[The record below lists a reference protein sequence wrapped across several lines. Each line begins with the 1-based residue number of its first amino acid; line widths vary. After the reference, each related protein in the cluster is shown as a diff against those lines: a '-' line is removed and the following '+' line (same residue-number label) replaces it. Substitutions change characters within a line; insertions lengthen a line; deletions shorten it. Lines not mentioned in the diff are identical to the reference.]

1 MLKQSMDFPGFRPE
15 TFPRLQT
22 PHCDR
27 MSDPERRDPEIFLR
41 QAAQEGRGRLKIFL
55 GAAPGVGKT
64 YEMLTDGMQRLKA
77 GVDVAVG
84 VVETHGRHET
94 EALLHGHEVIPR
106 REVDHQGHGLT
117 EMDLD
122 AILARHPALVL
133 VDELAHSNAPGSRH
147 PKRYQD
153 VEELLDAG
161 IDVYSTVNIQHV
173 ESLNDIVASF
183 TRVRVRE
190 TVPDSILEM
199 AEIEVV
205 DIPPDELIERLKE
218 GKVYVPAEASRALNH
233 FFSKSNLTALRE
245 MALRRAAQAVD
256 AQMLDYVRAHA
267 LAGSFAA
274 GERIVVAISEL
285 PSAQG
290 LVRAAKRLADAL
302 RGPWTAVH
310 IETQRSLAFT
320 AEERAHLADTMAL
333 ASRLGATTATIPASS
348 VVEGLRQYATD
359 ARATQIVIGKA
370 SRSWWF
376 ELRHG
381 SVVDRLVRN
390 MGDVAV
396 HVLPGEETAHHR
408 RTRRAATSPW
418 GKPSDYLWSTAMIA
432 MMTAVGRLLVQTIAL
447 GNIALLY
454 LVPVMFAAASFG
466 LRAGLFAGL
475 LSSLAY
481 NFFFL
486 PPTGTLTV
494 SNPENVISILVLL
507 GVAIVT
513 SQFAAR
519 VRAQADLAHGSA
531 RQNAALAGFSRQL
544 TAAAS
549 QDELM
554 HAICGEVG
562 RLFDVR
568 TVLLLPSPDGPQ
580 LRAAVPPEDR
590 LEQIEKAAAQWAMDN
605 EQPAGRG
612 SSTLTASDWL
622 FHPLRTTRGVLGVL
636 GLARE
641 DAGEP
646 LRSDQLPLLMSL
658 LDQAS
663 IAFDRM
669 ALEEEML
676 DARQIRERDRLRSA
690 LLSSV
695 SHDLRTP
702 LTTIISAIHEL
713 KRQHPSD
720 LADTVE
726 AEAQRLTRFVANL
739 LDMARV
745 EAGALPLKIEPIDLF
760 DAVAGAVHDTR
771 QSLAGHEV
779 KVDIL
784 PDIPLVRVDPTLLHH
799 ILINLLDNAGRYADP
814 DTPVIIRGQRLHDA
828 ITLSV
833 IDEGP
838 GIPLGS
844 EARVFDTF
852 TRMEGSDRAKHGT
865 GLGLAIVKGFAE
877 AMGLGVSAANR
888 GDPTGACFTLRFPQT
903 LILSPLPDEDIL

>member
-1 MLKQSMDFPGFRPE
+1 MTDPDRPA
-15 TFPRLQT
+15 
-22 PHCDR
+22 
-27 MSDPERRDPEIFLR
+27 PEAFLR

-64 YEMLTDGMQRLKA
+64 YEMLTDGMQRRKA
-77 GVDVAVG
+77 GIDVVVG
-84 VVETHGRHET
+84 VVETHGRRDT
-94 EALLHGHEVIPR
+94 EALLVGHEVVPR
-106 REVDHQGHGLT
+106 RAVDHRGHALG

-122 AILARHPALVL
+122 AILTRRPQLVL

-173 ESLNDIVASF
+173 ESLNDVVASF
-183 TRVRVRE
+183 TRVHVRE

-205 DIPPDELIERLKE
+205 DIPPDELIERLKD
-218 GKVYVPAEASRALNH
+218 GKVYIPQEATRALSH

-274 GERIVVAISEL
+274 GERIVVAISEVAG
-285 PSAQG
+285 AQG

-302 RGPWTAVH
+302 KAPWSAIH
-310 IETQRSLAFT
+310 IETQRSLAFSP
-320 AEERAHLADTMAL
+320 EERAQLADTMAL
-333 ASRLGATTATIPASS
+333 ASRLGAGTATIPAAS
-348 VVEGLRQYATD
+348 VVEGLRHYVAD
-359 ARATQIVIGKA
+359 ARATQIVIGKSA
-370 SRSWWF
+370 RPWWF

-381 SVVDRLVRN
+381 SVVDRLVRDI
-390 MGDVAV
+390 GDVAV
-396 HVLPGEETAHHR
+396 HVLPGDDADER
-408 RTRRAATSPW
+408 QKRAGAAPAQKW
-418 GKPSDYLWSTAMIA
+418 GKPLDYVWSALTIA
-432 MMTAVGRLLVQTIAL
+432 AMTALGRLLVQTIDL

-454 LVPVMFAAASFG
+454 LVPVMFAAATFG

-486 PPTGTLTV
+486 PPTGTLSV

-519 VRAQADLAHGSA
+519 VRAQADLAQSSA

-544 TAAAS
+544 TASAS
-549 QDELM
+549 RDELM
-554 HAICGEVG
+554 HAICAEVA
-562 RLFDVR
+562 RLLSVR
-568 TVLLLPSPDGPQ
+568 TVLLLPSRDGPQ
-580 LRAAVPPEDR
+580 LCAAVPPEDR
-590 LEQIEKAAAQWAMDN
+590 LGQIERAAAQWAMDN
-605 EQPAGRG
+605 AQPAGRG

-622 FHPLRTTRGVLGVL
+622 FHPLRTSRSVLGVL

-641 DAGEP
+641 DAGQP
-646 LRSDQLPLLMSL
+646 LRSDQIPLLMSL

-663 IAFDRM
+663 IALDRM
-669 ALEEEML
+669 ALEEEMR
-676 DARQIRERDRLRSA
+676 DAGQIRERDRLRSA

-702 LTTIISAIHEL
+702 LTTILSATHEL
-713 KRQHPSD
+713 KRDCPST
-720 LADTVE
+720 LLDTVD
-726 AEAQRLTRFVANL
+726 AEARRLNRFVANL

-745 EAGALPLKIEPIDLF
+745 EAGALPLKVEPTDLF
-760 DAVAGAVHDTR
+760 DAVAGAVHDTS

-779 KVDIL
+779 TVDIP

-799 ILINLLDNAGRYADP
+799 CLINLLDNAGRYADP
-814 DTPVIIRGQRLHDA
+814 GTPVSVRGQRLPDA

-833 IDEGP
+833 ADEGP
-838 GIPLGS
+838 GIPAGA
-844 EARVFDTF
+844 EARIFDTF
-852 TRMEGSDRAKHGT
+852 TRLDGSDRAKHGT

-877 AMGLGVSAANR
+877 AMGLSVSAANR
-888 GDPTGACFTLRFPQT
+888 QSPPGARFTITIPQS
-903 LILSPLPDEDIL
+903 LIIADLPRKDIL

>member
-1 MLKQSMDFPGFRPE
+1 
-15 TFPRLQT
+15 
-22 PHCDR
+22 
-27 MSDPERRDPEIFLR
+27 MSEPDRRDPEAYLR
-41 QAAQEGRGRLKIFL
+41 QAAREGRGRLKIFL

-64 YEMLTDGMQRLKA
+64 YEMLIDGMQRLKA

-84 VVETHGRHET
+84 VVETHGRRET
-94 EALLHGHEVIPR
+94 EALLHGHEVISR
-106 REVDHQGHGLT
+106 RAVDHQGHSLG

-122 AILARHPALVL
+122 AILVRRPGLVL

-173 ESLNDIVASF
+173 ESLNDVVASF

-190 TVPDSILEM
+190 TVPDSILET

-205 DIPPDELIERLKE
+205 DIPPDELIDRLKE
-218 GKVYVPAEASRALNH
+218 GKVYIPAEASRALNH

-274 GERIVVAISEL
+274 GERVVVAISEL

-302 RGPWTAVH
+302 KAPWTAVH

-320 AEERAHLADTMAL
+320 AEERGHLADTMAL
-333 ASRLGATTATIPASS
+333 ASRLGGTTATIPAPS
-348 VVEGLRQYATD
+348 VVAGLRQYAAD

-381 SVVDRLVRN
+381 SVVDRLVRA
-390 MGDVAV
+390 MEDVAI
-396 HVLPGEETAHHR
+396 HVLPGDRFAPPR
-408 RTRRAATSPW
+408 RTARMGPW
-418 GKPSDYLWSTAMIA
+418 GKPADYLWSTAMIA
-432 MMTAVGRLLVQTIAL
+432 LMTAIGRLLVQTIAL

-554 HAICGEVG
+554 HAICAEVG
-562 RLFDVR
+562 RMFDVR

-695 SHDLRTP
+695 GHDLRTP
-702 LTTIISAIHEL
+702 LTTIISAAHEL
-713 KRQHPSD
+713 KRQHPCD

-726 AEAQRLTRFVANL
+726 AEALRLTRFVANL

-745 EAGALPLKIEPIDLF
+745 EAGALPLKLEPVDLF

-771 QSLAGHEV
+771 QSLGRHEV

-814 DTPVIIRGQRLHDA
+814 DTPVTIQGQRLPDA

-833 IDEGP
+833 IDQGP
-838 GIPLGS
+838 GIPPGS

-888 GDPTGACFTLRFPQT
+888 ADPPGACFTLRFPQAS
-903 LILSPLPDEDIL
+903 ILSPLADEDMP